1 MALEILKKGTSE
13 NFLLRQ
19 IIRKN
24 FTSKY
29 KDSFIGVLWSFLNPL
44 IEMALLTAI
53 FSTVFA
59 RSIEN
64 FPVYFLTGR
73 IVVNFFNNGTK
84 MAMKSIKSN
93 RSIFNKIFVPRYIFA
108 LGGICSEFLNF
119 LMSVIVLIAIMF
131 LTQAPFYPMA
141 LFSVIPIAMLFLL
154 IIGVGLILAIFCT
167 KFTDIEHLYKIF
179 TTLLVYA
186 CAIFYPITSV
196 PQPIRGYMELNP
208 VYGIIAQFRTFV
220 MEGQFPSTSLMVTT
234 LIISIVI
241 FLIGVLV
248 FRKYQNRITLEL

>member
-1 MALEILKKGTSE
+1 MSLEILKRGSSE
-13 NFLLRQ
+13 NFLLKQ
-19 IIRKN
+19 IIKKN

-53 FSTVFA
+53 FSSIFA

-73 IVVNFFNNGTK
+73 IVINFFNSGTK
-84 MAMKSIKSN
+84 IAMNSIKAN
-93 RSIFNKIFVPRYIFA
+93 RGIFNKIFVPRYIFA

-119 LMSVIVLIAIMF
+119 IMSIIVLIAIMI
-131 LTQAPFYPMA
+131 LTKAPFYPMA
-141 LFSVIPIAMLFLL
+141 LLSVIPIGVLFML
-154 IIGVGLILAIFCT
+154 ITGIGLILAIICT
-167 KFTDIEHLYKIF
+167 KFSDIAYLYKIF
-179 TTLLVYA
+179 TSLLIYA
-186 CAIFYPITSV
+186 CAIFYPISSV

-208 VYGIIAQFRTFV
+208 VYGIIAQFRSFV
-220 MEGQFPSTSLMVTT
+220 MQGQIPSTKLMLTT
-234 LIISIVI
+234 FAFSFIIFI
-241 FLIGVLV
+241 IGVLI

>member
-13 NFLLRQ
+13 NFLLKQ
-19 IIRKN
+19 IVRKN

-73 IVVNFFNNGTK
+73 IVINFFNSGTK
-84 MAMKSIKSN
+84 IAMNSIKSN
-93 RSIFNKIFVPRYIFA
+93 RSIFNKIFIPRYIFA

-119 LMSVIVLIAIMF
+119 LMSVLVLIAIMI

-141 LFSVIPIAMLFLL
+141 
-154 IIGVGLILAIFCT
+154 GVGLILAIVCT
-167 KFTDIEHLYKIF
+167 KFSDIAYLYKIF
-179 TTLLVYA
+179 TSLLVYA

-196 PQPIRGYMELNP
+196 PQPMRGYMELNP
-208 VYGIIAQFRTFV
+208 VYGIIAQFRCFV
-220 MEGQFPSTSLMVTT
+220 MEGQFPSAKLMLTT
-234 LIISIVI
+234 FAFSLIIFI
-241 FLIGVLV
+241 IGILV

>member
-1 MALEILKKGTSE
+1 MTLEILKRGTSE
-13 NFLLRQ
+13 NFLLKQ
-19 IIRKN
+19 IIKKN

-53 FSTVFA
+53 FSAVFA

-73 IVVNFFNNGTK
+73 IVINFFNSGTK
-84 MAMKSIKSN
+84 IAMNSIKAN
-93 RSIFNKIFVPRYIFA
+93 RSIFNKIFVPRYVFA

-119 LMSVIVLIAIMF
+119 LMSIIVLIAIMI

-141 LFSVIPIAMLFLL
+141 LLSVIPIGVLFML
-154 IIGVGLILAIFCT
+154 ITGIGLMLAIVCT
-167 KFTDIEHLYKIF
+167 KFSDIAYLYKIF
-179 TTLLVYA
+179 TSLLVYA

-196 PQPIRGYMELNP
+196 PQPMRGYMELNP
-208 VYGIIAQFRTFV
+208 VYGIIAQFRSFVMQGQMPSTQLMFTTFV
-220 MEGQFPSTSLMVTT
+220 VS
-234 LIISIVI
+234 LIIFI
-241 FLIGVLV
+241 IGVLI

>member
-13 NFLLRQ
+13 NFLLKQ
-19 IIRKN
+19 IIKKN

-53 FSTVFA
+53 FSTIFA

-73 IVVNFFNNGTK
+73 IVVNFFNGGTK
-84 MAMKSIKSN
+84 IAMNSIKSN
-93 RSIFNKIFVPRYIFA
+93 RSIFNKIFVPRYVFA

-119 LMSVIVLIAIMF
+119 LMSVIVLIAIMI

-141 LFSVIPIAMLFLL
+141 LLSVIPIAILFLL
-154 IIGVGLILAIFCT
+154 IVGVGLLLAIVCT
-167 KFTDIEHLYKIF
+167 KFSDIAYLYRIF

-208 VYGIIAQFRTFV
+208 VYGIIAQFRTFI
-220 MEGQFPSTSLMVTT
+220 MEGQFPSTNLM
-234 LIISIVI
+234 LITFATSIVI
-241 FLIGVLV
+241 FIIGIIV
-248 FRKYQNRITLEL
+248 FNKYQNRITLEL

>member
-1 MALEILKKGTSE
+1 MALELLKKGTSE
-13 NFLLRQ
+13 NFLLKQ
-19 IIRKN
+19 IIKKN

-29 KDSFIGVLWSFLNPL
+29 KDSVIGVLWSFLNPL

-53 FSTVFA
+53 FSAVFA

-73 IVVNFFNNGTK
+73 IVINFFNSGTK
-84 MAMKSIKSN
+84 IAMKSIKTN

-119 LMSVIVLIAIMF
+119 LMSVIVLIAIMI

-141 LFSVIPIAMLFLL
+141 LLSVIPIGVLFML
-154 IIGVGLILAIFCT
+154 ITGIGLMLAIVCT
-167 KFTDIEHLYKIF
+167 KFSDIEYLYKIF
-179 TTLLVYA
+179 TSLLIYA

-208 VYGIIAQFRTFV
+208 VYGIIAQFRSFIMQGQMPSTQLMLTTFV
-220 MEGQFPSTSLMVTT
+220 FS
-234 LIISIVI
+234 LIIFI
-241 FLIGVLV
+241 IGVLV

>member
-1 MALEILKKGTSE
+1 MTLEILKRGTSE
-13 NFLLRQ
+13 NFLLKQ
-19 IIRKN
+19 IIKKN
-24 FTSKY
+24 FTWKY

-53 FSTVFA
+53 FSAVFA

-73 IVVNFFNNGTK
+73 IVINFFNSGTK
-84 MAMKSIKSN
+84 IAMNSIKAN
-93 RSIFNKIFVPRYIFA
+93 RSIFNKIFVPRYVFA

-119 LMSVIVLIAIMF
+119 LMSIIVLIAIMI

-141 LFSVIPIAMLFLL
+141 LLSVIPIGVLFML
-154 IIGVGLILAIFCT
+154 ITGIGLMLAIVCT
-167 KFTDIEHLYKIF
+167 KFSDIAYLYKIF
-179 TTLLVYA
+179 TSLLVYA

-196 PQPIRGYMELNP
+196 PQPMRGYMELNP
-208 VYGIIAQFRTFV
+208 VYGIIAQFRSFVMQGQMPSTQLMFTTFV
-220 MEGQFPSTSLMVTT
+220 VS
-234 LIISIVI
+234 LIIFI
-241 FLIGVLV
+241 IGVLI

>member
-1 MALEILKKGTSE
+1 MLFNFFINILLGKNMALEILKKGTSE

-141 LFSVIPIAMLFLL
+141 LLSIIPIMKITREIINVVNIKLVDGNCPSITKVLNWAMIPYTGFNS
-154 IIGVGLILAIFCT
+154 I
-167 KFTDIEHLYKIF
+167 
-179 TTLLVYA
+179 
-186 CAIFYPITSV
+186 YP
-196 PQPIRGYMELNP
+196 
-208 VYGIIAQFRTFV
+208 
-220 MEGQFPSTSLMVTT
+220 
-234 LIISIVI
+234 
-241 FLIGVLV
+241 LIG
-248 FRKYQNRITLEL
+248 